1 MSDAFNS
8 ITDRESWRGQ
18 FHLSVLMV
26 IGMAIGAFILGFAT
40 PIAHAQKATIV
51 NDGAPFS
58 GRLVSL
64 IDE

>member
-8 ITDRESWRGQ
+8 ITDRESWRRQ

-26 IGMAIGAFILGFAT
+26 IGMAIGAFIWGFAT
-40 PIAHAQKATIV
+40 PITHAQKATIV